1 MRIVENTPAR
11 LVLRDR
17 TLWIS
22 IICFAAGAA
31 PMAFFSGVV
40 AIWRLLGGAAL
51 FFIFGLLT
59 LRASDVIF
67 DKVARTCDISRF
79 DVLRRKRVHLG
90 FSDIVDVRVE
100 RERMETD
107 RRAALCR
114 LSLVTDAAVLPL
126 TAGYSPGPERFD
138 AMRNAILGALLPHA
152 ASPADVDPVD
162 ALVQQGRTI
171 DAVAVLREREG
182 LDMSA
187 AVARVK
193 EMQKERG
200 FET

>member
-22 IICFAAGAA
+22 IVCFAAGAV
-31 PMAFFSGVV
+31 PMAFFSGGV
-40 AIWRLLGGAAL
+40 APWRLLGGSAF
-51 FFIFGLLT
+51 FFISGLLT
-59 LRASDVIF
+59 LRTSDVIF
-67 DKVARTCDISRF
+67 DKVARTCDINRF
-79 DVLRRKRVHLG
+79 DVLRRKRTRLA
-90 FSDIVDVRVE
+90 FADIVDVRVE
-100 RERMETD
+100 REPTEMN

-114 LSLVTDAAVLPL
+114 LSLVTDASVLPL
-126 TAGYSPGPERFD
+126 TAGYSGGPERFD
-138 AMRNAILGALLPHA
+138 AIRKTILSALSRDA
-152 ASPADVDPVD
+152 ASPTDVDAVD

-193 EMQKERG
+193 QMQKERG
-200 FET
+200 YET